1 MPFIIRNY
9 KILRSKS
16 DKIYA
21 SPAHQNCT
29 LLKETKEDQNK
40 WKNRL
45 RSRIKRLYFKTE
57 PTPSKMI
64 Y

>member
-1 MPFIIRNY
+1 MPFTITNY

-45 RSRIKRLYFKTE
+45 RSRIKTVF
-57 PTPSKMI
+57 
-64 Y
+64 